1 VSPLDS
7 VRKVIG
13 SVDNFQRRHRWV
25 GVPYAVQKKFGDDN
39 ANLLVVALGWYG
51 FTSIFPLLLV
61 VVTVLGRI
69 GVGSLGTGIVST
81 LHGFPVIGTSFQTGP
96 GGQQLHGS
104 WFAFIVGVVGLVY
117 GAQGVTQTAQQA
129 MVTVWDIPKTERTGF
144 LPRLGRSIA
153 GLVTIGLA
161 FLINAAV
168 TTYVNSA
175 HSLLIGVPVVI
186 GLFIINT
193 VLYFGTFYLLTP
205 KVVGP
210 RGLIPGSILGGLAFT
225 ALLTVGTGLM
235 THELNN
241 ASNTYGTFA
250 GVIGIVIVLLLLAK
264 LSLYAAE
271 LNPVLSRNLYPRALP
286 MIKDLTEEDK
296 RVLAGEVYQEQASK
310 DQAIG
315 VGFGDNAA
323 DEAAADARER
333 HPDKTGQEPDADGKI
348 PAQGRPADDESGA
361 RDDHA
366 DEDHAD
372 EDGKAADGHT
382 SPLGRLRRL
391 AGRR

>member
-13 SVDNFQRRHRWV
+13 GVDNFQRRHRWV

-61 VVTVLGRI
+61 VVTVLGKI

-81 LHGFPVIGTSFQTGP
+81 LHQFPVIGTSFPTGTT
-96 GGQQLHGS
+96 GGQKLHGS

-129 MVTVWDIPKTERTGF
+129 MATVWDIPKTERTGF

-153 GLVTIGLA
+153 GLITIGLA
-161 FLINAAV
+161 FLINAFV

-175 HSLLIGVPVVI
+175 RSFLIGVPVII
-186 GLFIINT
+186 GLVIINT
-193 VLYFGTFYLLTP
+193 LLYFATFYLLTP

-210 RGLIPGSILGGLAFT
+210 RGLIPGAILGGIAFT

-235 THELNN
+235 AHELKN
-241 ASNTYGTFA
+241 ADNTYGTFA
-250 GVIGIVIVLLLLAK
+250 GVIGIVVVLLLLAK
-264 LSLYAAE
+264 LSLYAAL

-296 RVLAGEVYQEQASK
+296 RVLAGEVYQEQAVD

-323 DEAAADARER
+323 AEAAADARKR
-333 HPDKTGQEPDADGKI
+333 DPGGDGQKPDQDGQE
-348 PAQGRPADDESGA
+348 PAQGRPTDGDGQ
-361 RDDHA
+361 A
-366 DEDHAD
+366 DEDSPAD
-372 EDGKAADGHT
+372 ADDQATEQDGHT